1 MTPLHTRPSG
11 NDCVPRPVAFPAY
24 GLHTSSSTSTR
35 EHVLSAT
42 PLRDDDVRDLSIW
55 GYALGYFVAYAPYS
69 ALTKA
74 LSGGAL
80 PGMGQGISGFTLLPV
95 STAASLVGMFAFLTW
110 MRWWRHAGHRQ
121 VLGLQV
127 PVPGRWTL
135 LSGFCSAAIIG
146 TTTLAYTLPGASI
159 VFMMLLMRGG
169 VLVLAPLVDVLSG
182 RRVRWPSWVALG
194 LSFAAVAVAAG
205 SSVSPTLTLLA
216 TVDVGVYL
224 AAYFFRLRAMSQL
237 AKSGERE
244 VSIRYF
250 VEEQMV
256 ATPVLV
262 STLAMLALIG
272 GDGVLGDIRDGF
284 TGAWSRGHLASEVAV
299 GLLSQATGI
308 FGGLILLDGRENA
321 FCVPVNRASSV
332 LAGVVATVVMSVT
345 LGQPGAGALE
355 LVGAALVVASMA
367 VLAVP
372 TVLAA
377 RRKAGAQTA
386 PPVASAPGP

>member
-1 MTPLHTRPSG
+1 MPTSVT
-11 NDCVPRPVAFPAY
+11 CPAC
-24 GLHTSSSTSTR
+24 GLHNPVSTPNR

-42 PLRDDDVRDLSIW
+42 PLRNDDVRDLSIW

-80 PGMGQGISGFTLLPV
+80 PGMREGISGFTLLPV
-95 STAASLVGMFAFLTW
+95 STSASLVGMFVFLTW
-110 MRWWRHAGHRQ
+110 MRWWRYAGHRQ
-121 VLGLQV
+121 VWGFQV
-127 PVPGRWTL
+127 PAPGRWTL
-135 LSGFCSAAIIG
+135 LSGLCSAAIIG

-194 LSFAAVAVAAG
+194 LSFSAVAVAAG

-262 STLAMLALIG
+262 GTLAVLALIG

-284 TGAWSRGHLASEVAV
+284 TGALSRGHLASELAV

-355 LVGAALVVASMA
+355 LVGAALVVAAMA

-377 RRKAGAQTA
+377 RRKAGEPAA
-386 PPVASAPGP
+386 PPVAPSPGP